1 MAKLQTIIFDVEHG
15 FCGYLQCPNGYS
27 LMVDCGGRPDFSP
40 AKYLKS
46 NPDYYFPTKH
56 DYYHLTKLLITH
68 PHGDHVEDVENL
80 LNELPPAILTRTY
93 LSDFSPEDIQQ
104 RKREK
109 DDENLKIYREKL
121 DQKYTSPVTNFPDWG
136 ITKNYF
142 SLTPQ
147 EAKQVDK
154 NKILNNTSKVLLV
167 EFAGRKILFTGD
179 LETAGWD
186 ALITKNPNNFV
197 EKIKGIDIFVAPHH
211 GHKSAF
217 SQNLF
222 NIMGKPHINII
233 SKESEE
239 KEATDVDSRYSHQDY
254 SRGITFDDNSIRRSL
269 TTRSD
274 GSIFIDIDDN
284 SNLNIRLLDLGSNI
298 SL

>member
-1 MAKLQTIIFDVEHG
+1 
-15 FCGYLQCPNGYS
+15 
-27 LMVDCGGRPDFSP
+27 
-40 AKYLKS
+40 
-46 NPDYYFPTKH
+46 
-56 DYYHLTKLLITH
+56 
-68 PHGDHVEDVENL
+68 
-80 LNELPPAILTRTY
+80 
-93 LSDFSPEDIQQ
+93 
-104 RKREK
+104 
-109 DDENLKIYREKL
+109 
-121 DQKYTSPVTNFPDWG
+121 
-136 ITKNYF
+136 
-142 SLTPQ
+142 
-147 EAKQVDK
+147 
-154 NKILNNTSKVLLV
+154 
-167 EFAGRKILFTGD
+167 LFTGD

-197 EKIKGIDIFVAPHH
+197 EKIKGIDVFVVPHH

-239 KEATDVDSRYSHQDY
+239 KETSDVGSVDSRYSHQDY
-254 SRGITFDDNSIRRSL
+254 SQGITFDDNSLRRSL

-274 GSIFIDIDDN
+274 GSIFIDIDDS